1 MTSIADILPAV
12 FLDKQSVKQQVR
24 ELERRFSDLVDCTY
38 ETLLQKNVD
47 DNVRSFRSRLL
58 SLDVSRKFEHQKFI
72 NEHLVIIE
80 GTTFDVLLARLNN
93 YWNFLNFD
101 LLECIVDKYE
111 IEDLQCRMKSYV
123 HDLKSFRKATR
134 LCDFI
139 ECWPVQGETPP
150 VVDLQEF
157 VIKMNYDWDNC
168 TLEDLETL
176 KGVITRKFFLP
187 EFALQLKKMVEGSIV
202 ITWLIPTPFVMA
214 LQEAVESTSSEFFM
228 EQKIATITI
237 AGQEWYP
244 SPTGKHVDCTQTKPV
259 STSFVPLPTSTPS
272 TTPPMYSQLPQVT
285 PSPTTSRYILPLSA
299 PQDLLPVDSGEYLS
313 YFRHYSPTAQ
323 SMVSSQ

>member
-1 MTSIADILPAV
+1 M
-12 FLDKQSVKQQVR
+12 R
-24 ELERRFSDLVDCTY
+24 ELETTFNDLAHFTY
-38 ETLLQKNVD
+38 EALLQKKVD

-58 SLDVSRKFEHQKFI
+58 SLDVSRKSEHQKFI
-72 NEHLVIIE
+72 NEHLVIIDQ
-80 GTTFDVLLARLNN
+80 GTTFDVLWARLNN

-101 LLECIVDKYE
+101 LLEHVVDKYK

-157 VIKMNYDWDNC
+157 VIKMNYDWNNC

-187 EFALQLKKMVEGSIV
+187 EFALQLKEIKEGSIV

-237 AGQEWYP
+237 AGQECYP

-259 STSFVPLPTSTPS
+259 STSFVPLPTSNTATPS
-272 TTPPMYSQLPQVT
+272 TTPCMYPQLLQVT
-285 PSPTTSRYILPLSA
+285 LSPVTSRYILPLSA
-299 PQDLLPVDSGEYLS
+299 PQELLPVDSGEYLT
-313 YFRHYSPTAQ
+313 YFRHYSPTAR
-323 SMVSSQ
+323 SIVSSQ

>member
-1 MTSIADILPAV
+1 M
-12 FLDKQSVKQQVR
+12 K
-24 ELERRFSDLVDCTY
+24 ELETTFSNLSDLTY
-38 ETLLQKNVD
+38 DTLLQMKVD

-58 SLDVSRKFEHQKFI
+58 SLDVSRKSEHQKFI
-72 NEHLVIIE
+72 NEHLVIIDQ
-80 GTTFDVLLARLNN
+80 GTTFDVLWGQLNN

-111 IEDLQCRMKSYV
+111 IENLQRRMKSYV
-123 HDLKSFRKATR
+123 HDLESFRKGTR

-157 VIKMNYDWDNC
+157 VIKMNYDWDIC
-168 TLEDLETL
+168 TLENLEML

-187 EFALQLKKMVEGSIV
+187 EFALQLKKIKEGSIV

-237 AGQEWYP
+237 AGQECYP

-259 STSFVPLPTSTPS
+259 STSFVPLPTSTP
-272 TTPPMYSQLPQVT
+272 PMYSQLPQVT
-285 PSPTTSRYILPLSA
+285 PSLTTSRYILPLSA
-299 PQDLLPVDSGEYLS
+299 PQELLPVDSGEYLS
-313 YFRHYSPTAQ
+313 CFRHYSPTAR